1 MSARR
6 REEEPAWG
14 GALGS
19 ALLTSSRVT
28 PMLLAQGLSWAQ
40 HRRKGDKGQLGS
52 V

>member
-1 MSARR
+1 M
-6 REEEPAWG
+6 
-14 GALGS
+14 GS